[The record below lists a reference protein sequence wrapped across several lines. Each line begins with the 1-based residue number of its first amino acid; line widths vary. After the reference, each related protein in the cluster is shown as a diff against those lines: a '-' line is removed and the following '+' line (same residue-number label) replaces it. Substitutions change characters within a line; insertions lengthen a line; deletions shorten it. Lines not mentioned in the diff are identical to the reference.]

1 MTSAAHTRVAFQFD
15 GELDDVP
22 IDAATALAEVVRSLL
37 QHGDEHDGG
46 PATMRVARLGPLLNL
61 WLTDP
66 QCSPACL
73 GGSAHVPSTTDQ
85 RAGSP
90 DDVRLALAPGPDGG
104 LRLHWA
110 LVLPGVQGWPPQPP
124 RPRRIDEI
132 TTAHLTR
139 THRGTDE

>member
-37 QHGDEHDGG
+37 QHGDEHDGA

-73 GGSAHVPSTTDQ
+73 GGSGHVPSTAD
-85 RAGSP
+85 RHDESP
-90 DDVRLALAPGPDGG
+90 DDVRLALAPGPHGG

-110 LVLPGVQGWPPQPP
+110 LVLPGVQGWPP

-139 THRGTDE
+139 THRSNRENEE